1 MPCARRSRYNSLRC
15 AHLFL
20 SEVTDVS
27 FVPRKLIAHR
37 HFVQRTP
44 TRSMRQVRL
53 SISHPAQCE
62 HRGWLVK
69 YPDNTQ
75 DPQKRRMDGAG
86 LCKRLLAQLRPRSLT
101 KRDTYLG
108 SPEAEIQS
116 GWACARSQ
124 MDSIMSSV
132 SFASRAKIPC
142 WVNCSVFF
150 NSAGDFP
157 ALRPCLT

>member
-1 MPCARRSRYNSLRC
+1 MRAAKQIQLTSLRSS
-15 AHLFL
+15 LL

-69 YPDNTQ
+69 YPHFT
-75 DPQKRRMDGAG
+75 
-86 LCKRLLAQLRPRSLT
+86 
-101 KRDTYLG
+101 
-108 SPEAEIQS
+108 
-116 GWACARSQ
+116 
-124 MDSIMSSV
+124 
-132 SFASRAKIPC
+132 KIPF
-142 WVNCSVFF
+142 V
-150 NSAGDFP
+150 ATG
-157 ALRPCLT
+157 LREIGAMACDYDS

>member
-1 MPCARRSRYNSLRC
+1 MRAAKQIQLTSLRSS
-15 AHLFL
+15 LL

-69 YPDNTQ
+69 YIAISLIVAEKGEQTAQ
-75 DPQKRRMDGAG
+75 ACAMA
-86 LCKRLLAQLRPRSLT
+86 CSRLPRSRKPRQPFGT
-101 KRDTYLG
+101 
-108 SPEAEIQS
+108 
-116 GWACARSQ
+116 
-124 MDSIMSSV
+124 
-132 SFASRAKIPC
+132 
-142 WVNCSVFF
+142 
-150 NSAGDFP
+150 
-157 ALRPCLT
+157 

>member
-1 MPCARRSRYNSLRC
+1 MRAAKQIQLASLRPS
-15 AHLFL
+15 LL

-69 YPDNTQ
+69 YPVGVEKVFSRLFDNEF
-75 DPQKRRMDGAG
+75 
-86 LCKRLLAQLRPRSLT
+86 RS
-101 KRDTYLG
+101 
-108 SPEAEIQS
+108 
-116 GWACARSQ
+116 
-124 MDSIMSSV
+124 
-132 SFASRAKIPC
+132 
-142 WVNCSVFF
+142 
-150 NSAGDFP
+150 
-157 ALRPCLT
+157 

>member
-69 YPDNTQ
+69 YRYYAQMYGPPPN
-75 DPQKRRMDGAG
+75 
-86 LCKRLLAQLRPRSLT
+86 CKRFEV
-101 KRDTYLG
+101 DEG
-108 SPEAEIQS
+108 QS
-116 GWACARSQ
+116 A
-124 MDSIMSSV
+124 
-132 SFASRAKIPC
+132 
-142 WVNCSVFF
+142 
-150 NSAGDFP
+150 
-157 ALRPCLT
+157 